1 MKHKYL
7 ILFAAMILVAMVF
20 FYFSSQ
26 SINAKIVKIKKYDKR
41 IKVEQERLNSAKVL
55 NEQLKQVSQVIY
67 NSITTDKNFSPE
79 EVNKFTKELADLA
92 DKYKIAVHA
101 LFPKAVSNAETHFL
115 KQQYTMELVCT
126 YVQLGKFLSDLES
139 FNHIIKVKT
148 LEVQPL
154 AKTKS
159 ESSST
164 ENNETRYKVTLEL
177 SVIKILKE
185 A

>member
-7 ILFAAMILVAMVF
+7 VLFAVMILVAMVF

-26 SINAKIVKIKKYDKR
+26 SINSKIVKIKKYDKR
-41 IKVEQERLNSAKVL
+41 IKLEQEKLNSAKVL

-79 EVNKFTKELADLA
+79 EVNEFTKRLADLA

-115 KQQYTMELVCT
+115 KQQYTLELVCT
-126 YVQLGKFLSDLES
+126 YVQLGKYLSDLES

-154 AKTKS
+154 TKTKS
-159 ESSST
+159 ESSAT